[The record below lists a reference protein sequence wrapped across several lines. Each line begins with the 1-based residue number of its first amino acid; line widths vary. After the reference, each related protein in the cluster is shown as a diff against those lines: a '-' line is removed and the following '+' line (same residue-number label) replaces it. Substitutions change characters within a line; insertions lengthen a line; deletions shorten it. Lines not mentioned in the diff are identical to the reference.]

1 MKNNGKQ
8 EANPSTLRRMT
19 VVYLA
24 MVLVGV
30 ACFAKILYLSV
41 FESAVA
47 SGTSDKCVDTTVP
60 DWEDKVAGDTYCYV
74 RENSL
79 RPVRGEIYDDHGRVL
94 VANFTVF
101 EVAFDGKGFAKEYAD
116 TLGKNPHAFDGVFRL
131 LANDFHQQFK
141 DRFPRYDANYYY
153 DFFTKNVQRKRYA
166 TLFPVKAWDER
177 VWVTGVD
184 TSFIKNRP
192 YLYKN
197 VAVEADKKSKRA
209 KRRDKK
215 HEEGQG
221 SVAEHRPDSVRKVVF
236 HPHLNY
242 VSANVRI
249 NPYGEMAKRTLGVE
263 TIDRQFGLEHSMNDI
278 LAGVQGSK
286 KYLELNH
293 AKVPLRDRLDP
304 IDGYNIHTTLK
315 LEIQHAVHNELS
327 RKLSELNA
335 EWGCA
340 IVMETATG
348 EIKAISNL
356 RRAAADASYYTES
369 MEYALNAKVEPGST
383 FKLASLLA
391 YLEKTPNDTVGRYP
405 IYNHTFDY
413 PTKSGQIKHYTKK
426 DYDYASINVPAVEV
440 FQRSSNVGMAS
451 MIFEAYGKRGFP
463 QYLAQLKKMGLLD
476 TLHTQLGDIMPARIK
491 DGTNDF
497 NTYYATCFGA
507 GFTVP
512 ILRTLVYYNAIAN
525 DGKMMAPLFVRYV
538 TNTYDT
544 IQRFEPQVLMDSIAS
559 SSTVRKA
566 RYYLEQVVWGEHGT
580 ARRFRDENCMFA
592 GKTGTRDIWDESIRD
607 YRKDINAV
615 SFCGYFPMDKPQYT
629 VIIYIYGVPH
639 HSTVAADAFAKIAR
653 SIMNS
658 SNYSATRKAS
668 DSPFTPLGR
677 TAPIRKPFFNTILN
691 GLGYDTVTYETPA
704 PYLRVDATD
713 TNRHVTAVAL
723 PLKQFQKMPDVRGML
738 ASDAVTELIR
748 AGYNPRVFGKGR
760 VKSQVL
766 DNSTGIVK
774 LHLE

>member
-1 MKNNGKQ
+1 MRTNNKK
-8 EANPSTLRRMT
+8 EVSPSTLRRMT
-19 VVYLA
+19 IVYLL
-24 MVLVGV
+24 MMLVGI
-30 ACFAKILYLSV
+30 ACLVKILYLSIV
-41 FESAVA
+41 ERGVA

-60 DWEDKVAGDTYCYV
+60 GWDTLVKDDTYCFV
-74 RENSL
+74 RENTL
-79 RPVRGEIYDDHGRVL
+79 RPIRGEIYDDHGRVL

-116 TLGKNPHAFDGVFRL
+116 TLRKNPNAFDTIFRQ
-131 LANDFHQQFK
+131 LANDFYTQFK
-141 DRFPRYDANYYY
+141 DRFPKYDANYYY
-153 DFFTKNVQRKRYA
+153 NFFKKNVKDKHYA
-166 TLFPVKAWDER
+166 TLFPVKEWDER
-177 VWVTGVD
+177 VWVTGAD

-192 YLYKN
+192 YLFKMT
-197 VAVEADKKSKRA
+197 AVTNKKVSKREKRKA
-209 KRRDKK
+209 KK
-215 HEEGQG
+215 QG
-221 SVAEHRPDSVRKVVF
+221 VELKISYDTVRVAAM
-236 HPHLNY
+236 HPHFNY

-263 TIDRQFGLEHSMNDI
+263 APDRQFGLEHSMNDI
-278 LAGVQGSK
+278 LGGVQGSK

-293 AKVPLRDRLDP
+293 AKVPLRDRMDP
-304 IDGYNIHTTLK
+304 VDGHNIHTTIK

-340 IVMETATG
+340 IVMETKTG

-391 YLEKTPNDTVGRYP
+391 YLEKNPNDTVGRYT
-405 IYNHTFDY
+405 IYKNTFDFL
-413 PTKSGQIKHYTKK
+413 TKSGKTLRYTKIDH
-426 DYDYASINVPAVEV
+426 DYPVQDVSALEV
-440 FQRSSNVGMAS
+440 FKRSSNVGIAK
-451 MIFEAYGKRGFP
+451 MIFDTYGKRGFGD
-463 QYLAQLKKMGLLD
+463 YLKQLKKFGLLD
-476 TLHTQLGDIMPARIK
+476 TIHCQLGDLLPARIK

-507 GFTVP
+507 GFNIP
-512 ILRTLVYYNAIAN
+512 IIRTLIYYNAIAN

-538 TNTYDT
+538 TNMYDT
-544 IQRFEPQVLMDSIAS
+544 VQRFEPQVLMDSIAS

-580 ARRFRDENCMFA
+580 AYRYRDENCMFA
-592 GKTGTRDIWDESIRD
+592 GKTGTRDIWDEQMRC

-629 VIIYIYGVPH
+629 VIVYIYGVPQM
-639 HSTVAADAFAKIAR
+639 SSVAVDAFARIAR

-658 SNYSATRKAS
+658 SNYSATRSTA
-668 DSPFTPLGR
+668 DCPFTPLGR
-677 TAPIRKPFFNTILN
+677 TYPIRKKYFNTLLN
-691 GLGYDTVTYETPA
+691 GLGYDTVSYDTPS

-713 TNRHVTAVAL
+713 TNRHVTTVAL
-723 PLKQFQKMPDVRGML
+723 PLNQFQKMPDVRGML

-748 AGYNPRVFGKGR
+748 AGYTPKISGKGR
-760 VKSQVL
+760 VKSQTL
-766 DNSTGIVK
+766 DQNTKTVT
-774 LHLE
+774 LYLTP

>member
-1 MKNNGKQ
+1 MKKSSKQ
-8 EANPSTLRRMT
+8 EASPTTLRRMG
-19 VVYLA
+19 VVYLL
-24 MVLVGV
+24 MVLVGI
-30 ACFAKILYLSV
+30 ACLVKILYLSI
-41 FESAVA
+41 FERAVA

-60 DWEDKVAGDTYCYV
+60 DWESKVTDDTYCFV

-79 RPVRGEIYDDHGRVL
+79 RPVRGEIYDDRGRIL

-116 TLGKNPHAFDGVFRL
+116 TLGKNPKAFDAIFRL
-131 LANDFHQQFK
+131 LANDFHTQFK
-141 DRFPRYDANYYY
+141 DRFPRYNADYYY
-153 DFFTKNVQRKRYA
+153 DFFTQNVQKKRYA
-166 TLFPVKAWDER
+166 TLFPVNEWDER
-177 VWVTGVD
+177 VWVTGAD
-184 TSFIKNRP
+184 TAFIKNRP
-192 YLYKN
+192 YLYRK
-197 VAVEADKKSKRA
+197 VAADSQKGKRA
-209 KRRDKK
+209 EKRAEKK
-215 HEEGQG
+215 RKKQENAPE
-221 SVAEHRPDSVRKVVF
+221 SRPDSIRKAVM
-236 HPHLNY
+236 HLHLNY

-263 TIDRQFGLEHSMNDI
+263 TPDRQFGLEHSMNAL
-278 LAGVQGSK
+278 LAGVEGSK

-293 AKVPLRDRLDP
+293 AKVPLRDRMDP
-304 IDGYNIHTTLK
+304 VDGYNIHTTLK

-340 IVMETATG
+340 IVMETKTG

-369 MEYALNAKVEPGST
+369 MEYALSAKTEPGST

-413 PTKSGQIKHYTKK
+413 PVKSGQTKHYTKV
-426 DYDYASINVPAVEV
+426 DYQYTSIEVPAVEV

-451 MIFEAYGKRGFP
+451 MVFEAFGKKGFP
-463 QYLAQLKKMGLLD
+463 QYLAQLRKMGLLD

-507 GFTVP
+507 GFNIP
-512 ILRTLVYYNAIAN
+512 IIRTLVYYNAIAN

-538 TNTYDT
+538 TDTYDT
-544 IQRFEPQVLMDSIAS
+544 VQRFEPQVLMDSIAS
-559 SSTVRKA
+559 ASTVRKA
-566 RYYLEQVVWGEHGT
+566 RHYLEQVVWGDNGT

-629 VIIYIYGVPH
+629 VIVYIYGVPQ
-639 HSTVAADAFAKIAR
+639 HSTVAADAFARIAR

-658 SNYSATRKAS
+658 SNYSATRKVS

-677 TAPIRKPFFNTILN
+677 TAPIRKSYFNALLA
-691 GLGYDTVTYETPA
+691 GLGYDTVGYETTA

-713 TNRHVTAVAL
+713 TSRHVTAVAI
-723 PLKQFQKMPDVRGML
+723 PLKEFQKMPDVRGML
-738 ASDAVTELIR
+738 ASDAVAELIR
-748 AGYNPRVFGKGR
+748 AGYNPRVIGKGR
-760 VKSQVL
+760 VRAQVL
-766 DNSTGIVK
+766 DNQTGTVK
-774 LHLE
+774 LYLDP

>member
-1 MKNNGKQ
+1 MRTNNKP
-8 EANPSTLRRMT
+8 EVSPSTLRRMS
-19 VVYLA
+19 VVYLLV
-24 MVLVGV
+24 VLLGV
-30 ACFAKILYLSV
+30 DCLVKILYLSI
-41 FESAVA
+41 FESAIA
-47 SGTSDKCVDTTVP
+47 SGTSDKCVDKTEP
-60 DWEDKVAGDTYCYV
+60 GWEDKVLDDTYCFV
-74 RENSL
+74 CENTL

-101 EVAFDGKGFAKEYAD
+101 EVAFDGKGFAKNYAD
-116 TLGKNPHAFDGVFRL
+116 TLKKNPKAFDEIFRL
-131 LANDFHQQFK
+131 LADDFQAQFK
-141 DRFPRYDANYYY
+141 DRFPKYNADYYY
-153 DFFTKNVQRKRYA
+153 KFFTDNIQKKRYA
-166 TLFPVKAWDER
+166 TLFPVKEWDER
-177 VWVTGVD
+177 MWVTGAD
-184 TSFIKNRP
+184 TAFIKNRP

-197 VAVEADKKSKRA
+197 VKDEKS
-209 KRRDKK
+209 
-215 HEEGQG
+215 G
-221 SVAEHRPDSVRKVVF
+221 DSVRRRIVHTHF
-236 HPHLNY
+236 NY
-242 VSANVRI
+242 VPANVRI

-263 TIDRQFGLEHSMNDI
+263 TPDRQYGLEHEMNDI
-278 LAGVQGSK
+278 LAGVEGSK

-293 AKVPLRDRLDP
+293 AKVPLRERMDP
-304 IDGYNIHTTLK
+304 TDGYNIHTTIK

-391 YLEKTPNDTVGRYP
+391 YLEKVPNDTVGRYP
-405 IYNHTFDY
+405 IYNHTFDF
-413 PTKSGQIKHYTKK
+413 PTKSGQVKHYTKV
-426 DYDYASINVPAVEV
+426 DYKYTSIDVPPVEV

-451 MIFEAYGKRGFP
+451 MIFDAYGKRGFP

-476 TLHTQLGDIMPARIK
+476 TIHSQMGDLLPARIR
-491 DGTNDF
+491 DGSNDF

-507 GFTVP
+507 GFNIP
-512 ILRTLVYYNAIAN
+512 IIRTLIYYNAIAN
-525 DGKMMAPLFVRYV
+525 NGKMMAPLFVRYV

-559 SSTVRKA
+559 ASTVKKA
-566 RYYLEQVVWGEHGT
+566 QYYLEQVVWGDNGT

-592 GKTGTRDIWDESIRD
+592 GKTGTRDIWDESIHD

-629 VIIYIYGVPH
+629 VIVYIYGVPH

-658 SNYSATRKAS
+658 SNYSATRKAT

-677 TAPIRKPFFNTILN
+677 TAPIRTKYFNTLMA
-691 GLGYDTVTYETPA
+691 GLGYDTVQYETDV
-704 PYLRVDATD
+704 PYLRVDQTD
-713 TNRHVTAVAL
+713 TNRHVTAKAL
-723 PLKQFQKMPDVRGML
+723 PLNQFQKMPDVRGML
-738 ASDAVTELIR
+738 ASDAVAEVIR
-748 AGYNPRVFGKGR
+748 AGYKVSISGKGR
-760 VKSQVL
+760 VKTQVL
-766 DNSTGIVK
+766 DNQTGTIK
-774 LHLE
+774 LYLDP